1 MKLLQLRNGEDEV
14 RRVCG
19 DESTAL
25 HVAVAQGNAEAVMV
39 LLKFGAAVNAQ
50 NKDGN
55 TALHLCSKFKNMD
68 VARLLLAAGA
78 KIALPNANGHTAMY
92 AAKHYKN
99 NELQKLLSKIKNK
112 EVPRGSLDE
121 LLRSPRYEALH
132 ELLSKAE
139 EEEVKEM
146 PVPETEMNREEEVP
160 LEEKHEVSEEVEPVS
175 MKVEV
180 PIPEDEEEE
189 EVDAAAL
196 QQLWE
201 TIQALNARIE
211 NLSLEGRETEA
222 PTQPQSLEAAT
233 TMLNQMMERVSA
245 LDEQTIQ
252 QEAQTQE
259 PKVVEVKEDNDLA
272 GTACEICGSASGIS
286 VCPECHHA
294 FCHVCTSSNE
304 HLNFHL
310 DQYF

>member
-1 MKLLQLRNGEDEV
+1 MRLLQLRNSEDEV

-39 LLKFGAAVNAQ
+39 LLKSGAAANAQ

-55 TALHLCSKFKNMD
+55 TALHLCAKFKNMD

-78 KIALPNANGHTAMY
+78 KVTLPNANGHTAMY

-99 NELQKLLSKIKNK
+99 SELHKLLSKIKNK
-112 EVPRGSLDE
+112 EAPRGSLDE

-132 ELLSKAE
+132 ELLPKAE
-139 EEEVKEM
+139 EEEVREPEIREAEQLEGKQDVKED
-146 PVPETEMNREEEVP
+146 
-160 LEEKHEVSEEVEPVS
+160 VEQVL

-180 PIPEDEEEE
+180 PMPIDEEEE

-211 NLSLEGRETEA
+211 NLTIEGGKPAA
-222 PTQPQSLEAAT
+222 PSQPQSLEDAT
-233 TMLNQMMERVSA
+233 TMLNDMMQRVSE
-245 LDEQTIQ
+245 LDEQAVQ

-259 PKVVEVKEDNDLA
+259 PQVVEVKEDGA
-272 GTACEICGSASGIS
+272 GTTCEICGSASGIS